1 MAGSF
6 LPGAVSATRQA
17 VANRVDDEATRL
29 LLANRAQ
36 TAVSEFQQAP
46 AAEEALFIMV
56 QSYEKLQ
63 LTELRDAAERVL
75 QQNFPNSPFLRR
87 GFAARERPWWKLW

>member
-1 MAGSF
+1 VHVARYYVRR
-6 LPGAVSATRQA
+6 GAYLAA
-17 VANRVDDEATRL
+17 
-29 LLANRAQ
+29 ANRAQ
-36 TAVSEFQQAP
+36 TAVTEFQQAP

-75 QQNFPNSPFLRR
+75 KQNFPDSDFLRR